1 MQSQPTSALASPV
14 TFSGYHST
22 SHNSPVDYY
31 QRSVSDEYRH
41 NVILTTPPRYTQE
54 VNTVGLGI
62 SNVHFDDSRY
72 IVSDQMLD
80 QNMDVKQ
87 EHPISSSN
95 EEKYTEGEPELDS
108 DGDEYIQDDSDDEF
122 LPGKKQIKRKR
133 GSRKVSGKGG
143 HKRSTS
149 GVSIKM

>member
-1 MQSQPTSALASPV
+1 M
-14 TFSGYHST
+14 
-22 SHNSPVDYY
+22 DYN

-41 NVILTTPPRYTQE
+41 NVTLTTPPRYTQE

-80 QNMDVKQ
+80 QNMDIKQ
-87 EHPISSSN
+87 EHPISQSN

-108 DGDEYIQDDSDDEF
+108 DGDEYIQNDSDDEF
-122 LPGKKQIKRKR
+122 VPGKKQIKRKK
-133 GSRKVSGKGG
+133 GSRKVSGKVG
-143 HKRSTS
+143 HKRSIS
-149 GVSIKM
+149 GISIKM

>member
-1 MQSQPTSALASPV
+1 MDIKQELPTSQSA
-14 TFSGYHST
+14 
-22 SHNSPVDYY
+22 
-31 QRSVSDEYRH
+31 
-41 NVILTTPPRYTQE
+41 
-54 VNTVGLGI
+54 
-62 SNVHFDDSRY
+62 
-72 IVSDQMLD
+72 
-80 QNMDVKQ
+80 
-87 EHPISSSN
+87 

-133 GSRKVSGKGG
+133 GSRKVSGKAG

>member
-1 MQSQPTSALASPV
+1 
-14 TFSGYHST
+14 
-22 SHNSPVDYY
+22 VDYS

-41 NVILTTPPRYTQE
+41 NVILTTPPRYTTE

-80 QNMDVKQ
+80 QNMDIKEELPTSQ
-87 EHPISSSN
+87 LD
-95 EEKYTEGEPELDS
+95 EEKYTEGESELES

-133 GSRKVSGKGG
+133 GVRKVSGKGG

-149 GVSIKM
+149 GISIIKM

>member
-1 MQSQPTSALASPV
+1 
-14 TFSGYHST
+14 
-22 SHNSPVDYY
+22 
-31 QRSVSDEYRH
+31 
-41 NVILTTPPRYTQE
+41 
-54 VNTVGLGI
+54 
-62 SNVHFDDSRY
+62 
-72 IVSDQMLD
+72 MLD

-87 EHPISSSN
+87 ELPTSQSN

-122 LPGKKQIKRKR
+122 LPGKKRIKRKR
-133 GSRKVSGKGG
+133 QTRKVSAKGG